1 MRQVSQT
8 DSGEPH
14 LDTKHQGDFNP
25 PATASLYRD
34 LLTKANYQAEH
45 HPANAATGPGNKI
58 GEILYSREAPGII
71 DLSKGPDNIWKVVP
85 TLEPFQV
92 IPITILMSLF
102 GGSAKQVLNDAG
114 IKIPRLIEKNNLAQ
128 GLLAVRH
135 LAHGDI
141 IREADRLLPRTDP
154 YRKDEL
160 RESPVDSLNMS
171 GFDIRQM
178 SDEYQRRLEEEKS
191 KKASRK
197 ENREK
202 ERYSESDQRDIAT
215 WVAEQTIR
223 SNPKYI

>member
-1 MRQVSQT
+1 MTEDDQQDRIDGMDLKVTKLVTSAGDSSAIVEGLTALRQVSQT

-128 GLLAVRH
+128 GLLAVR
-135 LAHGDI
+135 
-141 IREADRLLPRTDP
+141 
-154 YRKDEL
+154 
-160 RESPVDSLNMS
+160 
-171 GFDIRQM
+171 
-178 SDEYQRRLEEEKS
+178 
-191 KKASRK
+191 
-197 ENREK
+197 
-202 ERYSESDQRDIAT
+202 
-215 WVAEQTIR
+215 
-223 SNPKYI
+223 